1 MNRDTDYRDV
11 AKGWSNL
18 VALVVEPEAG
28 VTDAVAVQVDLKAGT
43 CLSAAALAPD
53 DVSAPFVLT
62 GDLAAWKD
70 LLAGISDPIMSVAR
84 GKVKLTR
91 GSLTTLMLHAKAAR
105 ALLACAQA
113 VETRWP

>member
-1 MNRDTDYRDV
+1 MNRDADYRDV
-11 AKGWSNL
+11 AKGWSNP
-18 VALVVEPEAG
+18 VALVVEPEPG
-28 VTDAVAVQVDLKAGT
+28 VTDAVAVQVDLKAGS
-43 CLSAAALAPD
+43 CVSAAALAPD
-53 DVSAPFVLT
+53 DVSAPFVLS

-70 LLAGISDPIMSVAR
+70 ILAGHSDPIMAVVR

-91 GSLTTLMLHAKAAR
+91 GSLATLMLHAKAAR